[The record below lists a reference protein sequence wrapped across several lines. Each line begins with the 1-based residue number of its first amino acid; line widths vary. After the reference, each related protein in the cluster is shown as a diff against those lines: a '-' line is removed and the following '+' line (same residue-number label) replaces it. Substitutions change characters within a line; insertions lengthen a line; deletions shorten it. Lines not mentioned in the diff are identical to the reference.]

1 MEERMQTI
9 GWKRRLVLFFQRFW
23 QPTCACMT
31 CMPGSLAML
40 GSLSHWI
47 TAVETGLMTG
57 LLALLL
63 TFTPASK
70 LYLDRWGNVAVVAA
84 LTMVG
89 DLWSHWHRDDG
100 IRPAEILQTGVAAGL
115 LALAAS
121 YLLEDRGR
129 RIRTAWAR
137 LRQ

>member
-1 MEERMQTI
+1 MHPI
-9 GWKRRLVLFFQRFW
+9 GWRRRLVLFAQRLW

-31 CMPGSLAML
+31 CMPGSLARID
-40 GSLSHWI
+40 SLAHWI

-63 TFTPASK
+63 TFTPASR
-70 LYLDRWGNVAVVAA
+70 LYGSRWGSAAAVAT

-89 DLWSHWHRDDG
+89 DLWSHAHRDG
-100 IRPAEILQTGVAAGL
+100 LRPVEILRTGVVAGL

-121 YLLEDRGR
+121 YAFEERGR
-129 RIRTAWAR
+129 RIREAWAR
-137 LRQ
+137 LRR

>member
-1 MEERMQTI
+1 MQPI
-9 GWKRRLVLFFQRFW
+9 GWKRRLVLFSQRLW

-31 CMPGSLAML
+31 CMPGSLAAI
-40 GSLSHWI
+40 GSLAHWI

-63 TFTPASK
+63 TFTPGSR
-70 LYLDRWGNVAVVAA
+70 LYHSRWGNATVVAA

-89 DLWSHWHRDDG
+89 DLWSHAHRDG
-100 IRPAEILQTGVAAGL
+100 IRPAEILQTGVVAGL

-121 YLLEDRGR
+121 YVLEDRGR
-129 RIRTAWAR
+129 RIRAAWAS
-137 LRQ
+137 LRR